1 MTNLLHDKFTST
13 DVYGIDTIW
22 SGILAND
29 LMDLKPLLNQ
39 VSPQDPELLAS
50 YLVHGKLVAM
60 PYQPNVQ
67 VLMYRT
73 DLLSKYGYKT
83 PPRNWS
89 ELERME
95 STGSL
100 IMGHRRAF
108 GDR

>member
-50 YLVHGKLVAM
+50 YLVHGKLVSNAISAKCTGADVSHRFAF
-60 PYQPNVQ
+60 QIWLQ
-67 VLMYRT
+67 
-73 DLLSKYGYKT
+73 DAAK
-83 PPRNWS
+83 
-89 ELERME
+89 ELE
-95 STGSL
+95 
-100 IMGHRRAF
+100 
-108 GDR
+108 